1 MLSCFNSI
9 NQEQTISPSQTPNK
23 GVNMYK
29 VAAQTRPAACEMALP
44 NLCWIA
50 EQQECLGGSLQQI
63 MSITYCVENPS
74 PLFSFTPQQKT
85 NGPHSLLF
93 GWGVNYRPLPIW
105 TATSD
110 NGPVRPPTRRA
121 LPGLLCWYHLL
132 MRGHWHLNLIHAW
145 NTILAFGGQRQC
157 KQEPPPRLRV
167 CIKAHC
173 LPTLEAI
180 TVTIL
185 KQTSAVI
192 VLISV

>member
-1 MLSCFNSI
+1 
-9 NQEQTISPSQTPNK
+9 
-23 GVNMYK
+23 
-29 VAAQTRPAACEMALP
+29 MASL
-44 NLCWIA
+44 NLCWIV
-50 EQQECLGGSLQQI
+50 EQQECLHGSLQQI

-93 GWGVNYRPLPIW
+93 GWGVNYHPLPIW

-110 NGPVRPPTRRA
+110 NSPVRPPTQQS

-132 MRGHWHLNLIHAW
+132 MRGHWHLTPSMHETQLK
-145 NTILAFGGQRQC
+145 LLRQRQC
-157 KQEPPPRLRV
+157 DKKPPPWLRV
-167 CIKAHC
+167 CIKTHC

-180 TVTIL
+180 TLTIL